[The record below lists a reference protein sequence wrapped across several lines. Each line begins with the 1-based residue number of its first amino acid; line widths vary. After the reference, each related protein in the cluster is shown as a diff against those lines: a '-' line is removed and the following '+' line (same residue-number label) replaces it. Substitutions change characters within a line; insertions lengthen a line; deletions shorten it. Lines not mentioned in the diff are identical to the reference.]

1 MSTLVLTPSH
11 SPLEAMVTDEL
22 KCKIAEYGN
31 FISQTLEPQLRNAVM
46 EREKT
51 EAEINDYIQ
60 LQSGLRQLLHE
71 QQQQQEEEEEKEA
84 GSSSLNE
91 ISKRTK
97 QLDGLV
103 DIAYS
108 TIFCNVSIPNP
119 NIIYVDVGFGFHIE
133 MTIIEAITFI
143 DKRVD
148 FLEKQVLKHRVDAA
162 MKIAKD
168 VEDALELLEE
178 LGGEKLGL

>member
-1 MSTLVLTPSH
+1 MTN
-11 SPLEAMVTDEL
+11 DDL

-60 LQSGLRQLLHE
+60 LQNGLRRLLLE
-71 QQQQQEEEEEKEA
+71 QQQQQL
-84 GSSSLNE
+84 GSSSREE
-91 ISKRTK
+91 IHQSTK
-97 QLDGLV
+97 QLNGLV
-103 DIAYS
+103 DIAHS
-108 TIFCNVSIPNP
+108 TIYCNVSIPNP

-133 MTIIEAITFI
+133 MTISEAISFI
-143 DKRVD
+143 DKRVH
-148 FLEKQVLKHRVDAA
+148 FLEKTVLKHRLDVA
-162 MKIAKD
+162 KRVAKD

-178 LGGEKLGL
+178 LGGEKLEV

>member
-1 MSTLVLTPSH
+1 
-11 SPLEAMVTDEL
+11 MVTDEL
-22 KCKIAEYGN
+22 KCKIAEYGS
-31 FISQTLEPQLRNAVM
+31 FISQKLEPQLRNAVM

-60 LQSGLRQLLHE
+60 LQSRLRQLLHE
-71 QQQQQEEEEEKEA
+71 QQQQQEEEE

-91 ISKRTK
+91 INKRTKQLTK

-103 DIAYS
+103 DIAHS

-119 NIIYVDVGFGFHIE
+119 NILYVNVGFEFHIE
-133 MTIIEAITFI
+133 MTITEAITFI

-148 FLEKQVLKHRVDAA
+148 FLEKLVLKHRVEVA

-178 LGGEKLGL
+178 LGGEKLEV

>member
-1 MSTLVLTPSH
+1 MTN
-11 SPLEAMVTDEL
+11 DDL

-60 LQSGLRQLLHE
+60 LQNGLRRLLLE
-71 QQQQQEEEEEKEA
+71 QQQQQL
-84 GSSSLNE
+84 GSSSLEE
-91 ISKRTK
+91 IHQSTK
-97 QLDGLV
+97 QLNGLV
-103 DIAYS
+103 DIAHS
-108 TIFCNVSIPNP
+108 TIYCNVSIPNP

-133 MTIIEAITFI
+133 MTISEAISFI
-143 DKRVD
+143 DKRVH
-148 FLEKQVLKHRVDAA
+148 FLEKTVLKHCLDVAKRV
-162 MKIAKD
+162 AKD

-178 LGGEKLGL
+178 LGGEKLEV

>member
-1 MSTLVLTPSH
+1 MM
-11 SPLEAMVTDEL
+11 ANNEL

-46 EREKT
+46 DREKT

-60 LQSGLRQLLHE
+60 LQNGLRQLLLE
-71 QQQQQEEEEEKEA
+71 QQQRQQQQ
-84 GSSSLNE
+84 GSSSLNDNNNNHTT
-91 ISKRTK
+91 ST
-97 QLDGLV
+97 QLVGLV
-103 DIAYS
+103 DIAHS

-119 NIIYVDVGFGFHIE
+119 KIVYVNVGFGFHIE
-133 MTIIEAITFI
+133 MTIIEAISFI

-148 FLEKQVLKHRVDAA
+148 YLEKQVLNYRMDVAK
-162 MKIAKD
+162 KIAKD

-178 LGGEKLGL
+178 LGGEKLEVRSVGL